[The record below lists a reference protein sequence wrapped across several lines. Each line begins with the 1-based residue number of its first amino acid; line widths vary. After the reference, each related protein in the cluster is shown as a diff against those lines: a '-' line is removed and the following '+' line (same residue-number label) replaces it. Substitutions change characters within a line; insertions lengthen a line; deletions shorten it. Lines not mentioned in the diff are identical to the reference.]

1 MRVRGLK
8 REFAIA
14 TPRGHLRSATQY
26 PLTCL
31 VLSSCLLVA
40 AFACPSLAQDAPSD
54 LPAAPPSSE
63 PPVAAPPP
71 EPPGAAPPS
80 VAPPTETLP
89 PAPAEP
95 PAPAPAP
102 PATVPAT
109 GNAAFAPLPDEP
121 RTKPKPPS
129 HPAAVSAPP
138 SAQPEPKAA
147 PLAEDNAH
155 PSAASETVHH
165 QEEPEKDEDGDGVFG
180 PFRIGVLVGGGLPEI
195 LSLGG
200 QIKLTRFI
208 GAGINIGLI
217 PTVKISYYGDAKLSY
232 QEYDAYGRLYP
243 FGGSFFVGA
252 GVGYATI
259 KGTVNGKLSTDAAQT
274 MYPGFGIPNPIL
286 VDSQGSVRT
295 LVLTPQV
302 GFMKIFGSGFTIG
315 IDVGAQLPIAPSKVD
330 FATNTPN
337 LQEPAKSYVQSTY
350 VKPNDDKVRSTLDTI
365 GRTPLPTFNL
375 KIGWFL

>member
-1 MRVRGLK
+1 M
-8 REFAIA
+8 
-14 TPRGHLRSATQY
+14 SA
-26 PLTCL
+26 
-31 VLSSCLLVA
+31 
-40 AFACPSLAQDAPSD
+40 
-54 LPAAPPSSE
+54 PASVPAR
-63 PPVAAPPP
+63 AP
-71 EPPGAAPPS
+71 EP
-80 VAPPTETLP
+80 
-89 PAPAEP
+89 EP
-95 PAPAPAP
+95 
-102 PATVPAT
+102 
-109 GNAAFAPLPDEP
+109 
-121 RTKPKPPS
+121 
-129 HPAAVSAPP
+129 
-138 SAQPEPKAA
+138 A
-147 PLAEDNAH
+147 PLAEDGSQ
-155 PSAASETVHH
+155 PSAAPGAVHH
-165 QEEPEKDEDGDGVFG
+165 QEEPEKDDDSDGVFG

-217 PTVKISYYGDAKLSY
+217 PTVKISYYGEAKLSY

-243 FGGSFFVGA
+243 FGGAFFLGA

-295 LVLTPQV
+295 LVLTPQI

-315 IDVGAQLPIAPSKVD
+315 LDVGAQLPIAPSKVD